1 MNTNTLK
8 SFAAE
13 ARIKL
18 IDQIARKL
26 DFVLTHDTAELR
38 GKQTEI
44 AQLNDKIKQIGREQ
58 VIETVAYTWFNRL
71 MALRFMDANGYT
83 LPKVVT
89 PLPGM
94 TNPEILQNA
103 LAGHIEADFRLDRN
117 RLNDLL
123 DGRTASTDA
132 HTEAYKMLIVAA
144 CNHWYTAMPFMFER
158 ISDYTELLLPDDL
171 LSDYSIVADIRNG
184 MTDEDCQQEEI
195 LGWLYQ
201 FYISAENAR
210 LIKSKKAYAKH
221 ELAPA
226 SQLFTPKWIVKYMV
240 DNTLGQLWSEMNPS
254 TSILKQLEFYIT
266 PAYKNQLTP
275 RTKKRLEEIRF
286 FDPCVGSGHI
296 LVYAFD
302 VFYLMYEEQGYN
314 VSEIPELIIKHNL
327 FGTDIDERA
336 AQIAAFVLTMKG
348 RRKNSRFLRKGITPN
363 VTFYQDFE
371 EDTKFSNAK
380 AIGSLINVEPEEM
393 NAFKVETGTIYAEQ
407 QQKLKQLY
415 TFLGQRYDCVV
426 TNPPYISSSRMEG
439 SLKQYVEA
447 KYQDTKSDLFATFVI
462 RCIELC
468 NADGLTGY
476 MTPFVWMFISSYQKL
491 RETIIDNHFIN
502 NLIQLEYS
510 GFDGAT
516 VPICTFTLRNNQI
529 DNAKGSYIRLSDFK
543 GSENQAPRT
552 LEAIQNPDCGWFY
565 IKNQCEYDNAPESII
580 CYWLSYQAISYFKI
594 NPSLSSKYAT
604 RVGLSTSDSPRFL
617 RLWQELSFDKVGLNF
632 KTTLEAKQS
641 MKKWFPLNKGGG
653 FRKWFGNNE
662 YAINYLNDGEE
673 LKHWLVNNP
682 NDPTTTSFSRY
693 IRSPRY
699 YFKPSLNWTKISSGS
714 FSIRFS
720 EDGFIFSDASNGI
733 FPDSIDEIYYL
744 IGLLNSKVAKEY
756 LSALSPTLNFKS
768 GDIGKIPVL
777 QNSNSETISIVKQCL
792 SFGKSDWNSH
802 ETSWDFQQNELIR
815 CKSNCGQNCAD
826 LDMLDEE
833 YRVEILGMSNIPTDS
848 NLLKDCF
855 NAYKNEWSKKFY
867 ELHRNEEELNR
878 QFIEIYGLQDEL
890 TPDVPLEEITI
901 LQEEGKIIDS
911 QLEIQTAPV
920 MLQLISYAVGCMF
933 GRYSLDKPG
942 LILANQGDTID
953 DYNRIVGNFKSPLG
967 DLGVLTPPLGVRGS
981 FTPDSDNIIP
991 VLDGE
996 WFSDDIVGRF
1006 REFIKVAFSAEQL
1019 NENIGFIEDNIPA
1032 KDIRKYFVKDFY
1044 NDHIKRYKKRPI
1056 YWMFSSPKGH
1066 FKALIYMHRYQPDTC
1081 SVLLND
1087 YLQPFISKLE
1097 SARQTQT
1104 MLSLREDLSP
1114 RDKVAASK
1122 EIDNFQKMIDDCK
1135 TYERTLFTLATK
1147 KISMDLDDGV
1157 KVNYQKFKEVLVPIK
1172 GLEKEEE

>member
-1 MNTNTLK
+1 MNTNKLET
-8 SFAAE
+8 FAQA

-18 IDQIARKL
+18 INLVGRKL
-26 DFVLTHDTAELR
+26 EYVLSNESQSFVDTNIQQLTSLR
-38 GKQTEI
+38 S
-44 AQLNDKIKQIGREQ
+44 KIKEIGNEQ
-58 VIETVAYTWFNRL
+58 LIEMVAYTWFNRF

-83 LPKVVT
+83 LPKVIT

-94 TNPEILQNA
+94 SNPEILQNA
-103 LAGHIEADFRLDRN
+103 LAGHIETDMHLDRQ

-123 DGRTASTDA
+123 DGRTASADA
-132 HTEAYKMLIVAA
+132 HTEAYKMLIVAV
-144 CNHWYTAMPFMFER
+144 CNYWYTSMPFMFER

-210 LIKSKKAYAKH
+210 LIKSKKTYAKH

-254 TSILKQLEFYIT
+254 TSILRQLEFYIT

-275 RTKKRLEEIRF
+275 RTIKRLEEIKF

-314 VSEIPELIIKHNL
+314 TSEIPELIIKHNL

-348 RRKNSRFLRKGITPN
+348 RRKNSRFLKKNITPN

-371 EDTKFSNAK
+371 DDTKFSNAK
-380 AIGSLINVEPEEM
+380 AIGSLINVSPEEM
-393 NAFKVETGTIYAEQ
+393 NAFKVETGSIYAEQ

-426 TNPPYISSSRMEG
+426 TNPPYISSSRMEAT
-439 SLKQYVEA
+439 LKQYVEA
-447 KYQDTKSDLFATFVI
+447 NYQDTKSDLFATFII
-462 RCIELC
+462 RCMELC
-468 NADGLTGY
+468 NVDGLTGY

-491 RETIIDNHFIN
+491 RENIIDQHFIN

-529 DNAKGSYIRLSDFK
+529 NNAKGSYIRLSDFK

-552 LEAIQNPDCGWFY
+552 LEAIQNPECGWFY
-565 IKNQCEYDNAPESII
+565 TKNQSEFENSPESII
-580 CYWLSYQAISYFKI
+580 CYWLSYQAITYFNL

-617 RLWQELSFDKVGLNF
+617 RLWQELSFDKVGLNY
-632 KTTLEAKQS
+632 KTTIEAKQS

-653 FRKWFGNNE
+653 FRKWYGNNE
-662 YAINYLNDGEE
+662 YAINYFNDGEE

-682 NDPTTTSFSRY
+682 NDRTTTSFSRY
-693 IRSPRY
+693 IRSPKF

-720 EDGFIFSDASNGI
+720 ENGFIFSDASNGI
-733 FPDSIDEIYYL
+733 FPDTIEEILNL

-768 GDIGKIPVL
+768 GDIGKIPIL
-777 QNSNSETISIVKQCL
+777 TNSNSETITIVKQCL
-792 SFGKSDWNSH
+792 TFAKSDWNSH
-802 ETSWDFQQNELIR
+802 ETSWDFQQNELI
-815 CKSNCGQNCAD
+815 KQQTESIKVAFEN
-826 LDMLDEE
+826 
-833 YRVEILGMSNIPTDS
+833 
-848 NLLKDCF
+848 
-855 NAYKNEWSKKFY
+855 YKKEWSDKFY
-867 ELHRNEEELNR
+867 ELYRNEEELNR

-890 TPDVPLEEITI
+890 TTDVPLEEITI
-901 LQEEGKIIDS
+901 LQEEGKIIDG

-920 MLQLISYAVGCMF
+920 ILQLISYAVGCMF

-942 LILANQGDTID
+942 LILANQGDTIE
-953 DYNRIVGNFKSPLG
+953 DYNRIEYGSHSTPLSSGREVGG
-967 DLGVLTPPLGVRGS
+967 EV

-996 WFSDDIVGRF
+996 WFTDDIVGRF
-1006 REFIKVAFSAEQL
+1006 REFLKVAFSPEQL

-1032 KDIRKYFVKDFY
+1032 KDIRRYFVKDFY

-1087 YLQPFISKLE
+1087 YLQPFIAKLE
-1097 SARQTQT
+1097 SAKQTQT

-1122 EIDNFQKMIDDCK
+1122 EIDTLQKMIDDCK
-1135 TYERTLFTLATK
+1135 TYERTLFTLATQ
-1147 KISMDLDDGV
+1147 KISIDLDDGV
-1157 KVNYQKFKEVLVPIK
+1157 KVNYQKFKDVLVPIK
-1172 GLEKEEE
+1172 GLEKDED

>member
-13 ARIKL
+13 ARIRL
-18 IDQIARKL
+18 IDQVSRKL
-26 DFVLTHDTAELR
+26 EYVLTQDTAELR

-44 AQLNDKIKQIGREQ
+44 AQLNDKIKQTSREQ

-83 LPKVVT
+83 LPKVIT

-94 TNPEILQNA
+94 SNPEILQNA
-103 LAGHIEADFRLDRN
+103 LAGHIEADLHLDRQ

-123 DGRTASTDA
+123 DGRTASADA

-144 CNHWYTAMPFMFER
+144 CNQWYTAMPFMFER

-266 PAYKNQLTP
+266 PAYKDQLAP
-275 RTKKRLEEIRF
+275 RPKKRLEEIKF

-302 VFYLMYEEQGYN
+302 LFYLMYEEQGYN
-314 VSEIPELIIKHNL
+314 SSEIPELIIKHNL

-348 RRKNSRFLRKGITPN
+348 RRKNSRFLKKNITPN

-371 EDTKFSNAK
+371 EDAKFSNAK
-380 AIGSLINVEPEEM
+380 AIGSLINVSSEEM
-393 NAFKVETGTIYAEQ
+393 NAFKVETSSIYAEQ

-462 RCIELC
+462 RCMELC
-468 NADGLTGY
+468 NANGLTGY
-476 MTPFVWMFISSYQKL
+476 MTPFVWMFISSYEKL
-491 RETIIDNHFIN
+491 RLAIIDNHFIN
-502 NLIQLEYS
+502 NLVQLEYS

-516 VPICTFTLRNNQI
+516 VPICTFTVRNNRI

-552 LEAIQNPDCGWFY
+552 LEAIQTPDCGWLYTADQNDFEKIPGSPIAY
-565 IKNQCEYDNAPESII
+565 WASLKFLNSFINSKNLGYYGKA
-580 CYWLSYQAISYFKI
+580 L
-594 NPSLSSKYAT
+594 T
-604 RVGLSTSDSPRFL
+604 GLQTGNTERFL
-617 RLWQELSFDKVGLNF
+617 RLWYEVNIKDIGTEVGSREKAMISK
-632 KTTLEAKQS
+632 KT
-641 MKKWFPLNKGGG
+641 WFQCSKGGD
-653 FRKWFGNNE
+653 FRKWYGNKDYIVNWQ
-662 YAINYLNDGEE
+662 NDGVIIKEWKKAQ
-673 LKHWLVNNP
+673 LAAGKITANNSKCW
-682 NDPTTTSFSRY
+682 NQD
-693 IRSPRY
+693 Y
-699 YFKPSLNWTKISSGS
+699 YFKKGISWNLITSASSSFRFYDDGVIFDISSPTLFVYDDKYLNYLIAFLNTKIS
-714 FSIRFS
+714 IYIAK
-720 EDGFIFSDASNGI
+720 IFSPTIN
-733 FPDSIDEIYYL
+733 FTP
-744 IGLLNSKVAKEY
+744 GLLSNFPIKFVENINILKYQHSCFEISKQEWT
-756 LSALSPTLNFKS
+756 STESSWNFS
-768 GDIGKIPVL
+768 
-777 QNSNSETISIVKQCL
+777 
-792 SFGKSDWNSH
+792 
-802 ETSWDFQQNELIR
+802 QNELIKQQTKYI
-815 CKSNCGQNCAD
+815 KSAF
-826 LDMLDEE
+826 E
-833 YRVEILGMSNIPTDS
+833 S
-848 NLLKDCF
+848 
-855 NAYKNEWSKKFY
+855 YKKEWSDKFY

-901 LQEEGKIIDS
+901 LQEEGKIIDG
-911 QLEIQTAPV
+911 QLEIQPAPV

-942 LILANQGDTID
+942 LILANQGDTLQ
-953 DYNRIVGNFKSPLG
+953 DYNRIIGEG
-967 DLGVLTPPLGVRGS
+967 ALTPPSGGWGI
-981 FTPDSDNIIP
+981 DEDNIIP
-991 VLDGE
+991 VLEGE
-996 WFSDDIVGRF
+996 WFPDDIVGRF
-1006 REFIKVAFSAEQL
+1006 KEFAKVAFSAEQL

-1087 YLQPFISKLE
+1087 YLQPFIAKLE
-1097 SARQTQT
+1097 SAKQTQT

-1122 EIDNFQKMIDDCK
+1122 EIDTLRKMIEDCQI
-1135 TYERTLFTLATK
+1135 YERTLFTLATQ

-1157 KVNYQKFKEVLVPIK
+1157 KVNYQKFKDVLVPIK

>member
-1 MNTNTLK
+1 M
-8 SFAAE
+8 
-13 ARIKL
+13 
-18 IDQIARKL
+18 
-26 DFVLTHDTAELR
+26 
-38 GKQTEI
+38 
-44 AQLNDKIKQIGREQ
+44 
-58 VIETVAYTWFNRL
+58 AYTWFNRL

-123 DGRTASTDA
+123 DGRTASADA

-254 TSILKQLEFYIT
+254 TSILRQLEFYIT
-266 PAYKNQLTP
+266 PAYKDQLTP
-275 RTKKRLEEIRF
+275 RTKKRLEEIKF

-336 AQIAAFVLTMKG
+336 AQIASFVLTMKG

-371 EDTKFSNAK
+371 DDTKFSNAK

-393 NAFKVETGTIYAEQ
+393 NAFKVETGSIYAEQ

-426 TNPPYISSSRMEG
+426 TNPPYIPSSRFEND
-439 SLKQYVEA
+439 LKTYINQ
-447 KYQDTKSDLFATFVI
+447 KYPDFKSDLFACFMQRVTELT
-462 RCIELC
+462 IE
-468 NADGLTGY
+468 DGLIGY
-476 MTPFVWMFISSYQKL
+476 ICPYVWMFISSYEKL
-491 RETIIDNHFIN
+491 RTFLIDNTTIN
-502 NLIQLEYS
+502 SLIQLEYNA
-510 GFDGAT
+510 FEPAC
-516 VPICTFTLRNNQI
+516 VPIATFTLQNKKH
-529 DNAKGSYIRLSDFK
+529 DNYKGSYVRLVDFK
-543 GSENQAPRT
+543 GHENQAPRT
-552 LEAIQNPDCGWFY
+552 LEAIQNPHCGWFY
-565 IKNQCEYDNAPESII
+565 TANQNDFNKIPSKNIGYWVSQSVLRMFDNPILNTKLEIKQGLATGNNEY
-580 CYWLSYQAISYFKI
+580 
-594 NPSLSSKYAT
+594 
-604 RVGLSTSDSPRFL
+604 FL
-617 RLWQELSFDKVGLNF
+617 RSWHEVAFNNSNF
-632 KTTLEAKQS
+632 YSENSVQAFSSL
-641 MKKWFPLNKGGG
+641 KKWFPYNKGGG
-653 FRKWFGNNE
+653 FRKWYGNQNSLISYNKVSYE
-662 YAINYLNDGEE
+662 KLLTVGNHLPSRNFYFKEGITWGLISSS
-673 LKHWLVNNP
+673 
-682 NDPTTTSFSRY
+682 SFA
-693 IRSPRY
+693 PRY
-699 YFKPSLNWTKISSGS
+699 TPIGFLFDVGGSSG
-714 FSIRFS
+714 
-720 EDGFIFSDASNGI
+720 FSDKLLFYKLALLASKI
-733 FPDSIDEIYYL
+733 TVTSLHI
-744 IGLLNSKVAKEY
+744 
-756 LSALSPTLNFKS
+756 LSPTLNFQV
-768 GDIGKIPVL
+768 GDIKQIPLIENKTAIIEGLAKICVSTSK
-777 QNSNSETISIVKQCL
+777 N
-792 SFGKSDWNSH
+792 DWDSR
-802 ETSWDFQQNELIR
+802 ESSWDFQQNELI
-815 CKSNCGQNCAD
+815 KQQFSSIKAAF
-826 LDMLDEE
+826 E
-833 YRVEILGMSNIPTDS
+833 S
-848 NLLKDCF
+848 
-855 NAYKNEWSKKFY
+855 YKKEWSDKFY

-901 LQEEGKIIDS
+901 LQEEGKISDG

-920 MLQLISYAVGCMF
+920 MLQLISYAAGCMF
-933 GRYSLDKPG
+933 GRYSLTKPG
-942 LILANQGDTID
+942 LILANQGDTIE
-953 DYNRIVGNFKSPLG
+953 DYNRIIGE
-967 DLGVLTPPLGVRGS
+967 DALTPLSSRRGVGGEVVVGAA
-981 FTPDSDNIIP
+981 FEPDSDNIIP

-996 WFSDDIVGRF
+996 WFTDDIVGRF
-1006 REFIKVAFSAEQL
+1006 REFIKVAFSADQL

-1032 KDIRKYFVKDFY
+1032 KDIRRYFVKDFY

-1087 YLQPFISKLE
+1087 YLQPFIAKLE
-1097 SARQTQT
+1097 SAKQTQT

-1122 EIDNFQKMIDDCK
+1122 EIDTLQKMIDDCR
-1135 TYERTLFTLATK
+1135 TYERTLFTLATQ

>member
-1 MNTNTLK
+1 MNTNKLET
-8 SFAAE
+8 FAQA

-18 IDQIARKL
+18 IDLISRKL
-26 DFVLTHDTAELR
+26 DFVLSNTSQSFIDTYSSQLSS
-38 GKQTEI
+38 
-44 AQLNDKIKQIGREQ
+44 LNDKIKQTSREQ

-71 MALRFMDANGYT
+71 MALRFMDSNGYT
-83 LPKVVT
+83 LPKVIT

-103 LAGHIEADFRLDRN
+103 LAGHIEPDLHLDRQ
-117 RLNDLL
+117 RINDLL
-123 DGRTASTDA
+123 DGRTASADA
-132 HTEAYKMLIVAA
+132 HTEAYKMLIVAS
-144 CNHWYTAMPFMFER
+144 CNQWYTAMPFMFER

-254 TSILKQLEFYIT
+254 TSILRQLEFYIT
-266 PAYKNQLTP
+266 PAYKDQLTS
-275 RTKKRLEEIRF
+275 RTKKRLEEIKF

-314 VSEIPELIIKHNL
+314 SSEIPELIIKHNL

-371 EDTKFSNAK
+371 DDTKFSNAK
-380 AIGSLINVEPEEM
+380 AIGSLINVEPDEM
-393 NAFKVETGTIYAEQ
+393 NAFKVETGSIYAEQ

-426 TNPPYISSSRMEG
+426 TNPPYIASSRMEG
-439 SLKQYVEA
+439 TLKQYVEA
-447 KYQDTKSDLFATFVI
+447 NYQDTKSDLFATFII
-462 RCIELC
+462 RCMELC

-491 RETIIDNHFIN
+491 RETIIDQHFIN

-543 GSENQAPRT
+543 GSENQAPKT
-552 LEAIQNPDCGWFY
+552 LEAIRNPHCGWFY
-565 IKNQCEYDNAPESII
+565 TANQNDFEKIPGGPIGYWVSLKIIDIFNKNKKLNDY
-580 CYWLSYQAISYFKI
+580 YFSDGPCKSG
-594 NPSLSSKYAT
+594 NDAKY
-604 RVGLSTSDSPRFL
+604 LRFL
-617 RLWQELSFDKVGLNF
+617 WEISCNSIGHNSNWRVCS
-632 KTTLEAKQS
+632 
-641 MKKWFPLNKGGG
+641 KGGSG
-653 FRKWFGNNE
+653 RKYFGNIE
-662 YAINYLNDGEE
+662 YCLKWDLKSQKHYKDDKIARITPEESRDKEKITWSLITSGFQSFRFLEKDYLFNSVSPSIFKNSECNIDINTL
-673 LKHWLVNNP
+673 LL
-682 NDPTTTSFSRY
+682 F
-693 IRSPRY
+693 
-699 YFKPSLNWTKISSGS
+699 
-714 FSIRFS
+714 
-720 EDGFIFSDASNGI
+720 
-733 FPDSIDEIYYL
+733 
-744 IGLLNSKVAKEY
+744 LNSKISKVV
-756 LSALSPTLNFKS
+756 LNILNPTLALNVKDVLNIPIS
-768 GDIGKIPVL
+768 VNINDIHFDINLINIL
-777 QNSNSETISIVKQCL
+777 QIE
-792 SFGKSDWNSH
+792 WNTH
-802 ETSWDFQQNELIR
+802 ETALDFQQNELI
-815 CKSNCGQNCAD
+815 KQQTNSIKVAF
-826 LDMLDEE
+826 E
-833 YRVEILGMSNIPTDS
+833 S
-848 NLLKDCF
+848 
-855 NAYKNEWSKKFY
+855 YKKEWSDKFY

-901 LQEEGKIIDS
+901 LQEEGKIIDG

-942 LILANQGDTID
+942 LILANQGDTAD
-953 DYNRIVGNFKSPLG
+953 DYNRIVYGS
-967 DLGVLTPPLGVRGS
+967 DLPPSGEMKGVALTPPSGGWGAAFL
-981 FTPDSDNIIP
+981 PDPDNIIP

-996 WFSDDIVGRF
+996 WFTDDIVGRF
-1006 REFIKVAFSAEQL
+1006 REFLKVAFSADQL

-1032 KDIRKYFVKDFY
+1032 KDIRRYFVKDFY

-1081 SVLLND
+1081 SKLLND
-1087 YLQPFISKLE
+1087 YLQPFIAKLE
-1097 SARQTQT
+1097 SARQTQI

-1122 EIDNFQKMIDDCK
+1122 EIDTLQKMIDDCR
-1135 TYERTLFTLATK
+1135 TYERTLFTLATQ
-1147 KISMDLDDGV
+1147 KISIDLDDGV
-1157 KVNYQKFKEVLVPIK
+1157 KVNYQKFKEVLVKIP

>member
-1 MNTNTLK
+1 MNTNKLE
-8 SFAAE
+8 SFAQA

-18 IDQIARKL
+18 IDLVSRKL
-26 DFVLTHDTAELR
+26 DFVLNNTSQSFIDTYASQLSS
-38 GKQTEI
+38 
-44 AQLNDKIKQIGREQ
+44 LNDKIKQTSREQ
-58 VIETVAYTWFNRL
+58 VIETVAYTWFNRF

-83 LPKVVT
+83 LPKVIT
-89 PLPGM
+89 PLPEM
-94 TNPEILQNA
+94 SNPEILQNV
-103 LAGHIEADFRLDRN
+103 LAGHIETDMHLDRQ

-123 DGRTASTDA
+123 DGRTASADA

-144 CNHWYTAMPFMFER
+144 CNQWYTAMPFMFEH

-210 LIKSKKAYAKH
+210 LIKSKKVYAKH

-226 SQLFTPKWIVKYMV
+226 SQLFTPKWIVKYLV

-266 PAYKNQLTP
+266 PAYKNKLSP
-275 RTKKRLEEIRF
+275 RIKKRLEEIRF

-314 VSEIPELIIKHNL
+314 SSEIPELIIKHNL

-336 AQIAAFVLTMKG
+336 AQIAAFVLIMKG
-348 RRKNSRFLRKGITPN
+348 RRKNSRFLKKNITPN

-380 AIGSLINVEPEEM
+380 AIGSLINVSPEEM
-393 NAFKVETGTIYAEQ
+393 NAFKVETGSIYAWQ

-426 TNPPYISSSRMEG
+426 TNPPYISSSRMES

-462 RCIELC
+462 RCMELC
-468 NADGLTGY
+468 NANGLTGY

-491 RETIIDNHFIN
+491 RENIIDQHFIN

-516 VPICTFTLRNNQI
+516 VPICTFTLRNQSI

-552 LEAIQNPDCGWFY
+552 LEAIKNPDCGWFY
-565 IKNQCEYDNAPESII
+565 TANQNYFEKIPGSPLG
-580 CYWLSYQAISYFKI
+580 YWVSERFTDVFKMK
-594 NPSLSSKYAT
+594 L
-604 RVGLSTSDSPRFL
+604 VSDFLKSDGQILTGNNEKFIRFFWEVNSNDL
-617 RLWQELSFDKVGLNF
+617 IGDVSWKLHH
-632 KTTLEAKQS
+632 
-641 MKKWFPLNKGGG
+641 KGGD
-653 FRKWFGNNE
+653 FRKWYGNVSWVVKWDKKTRE
-662 YAINYLNDGEE
+662 FYRKDKTARIPKEE
-673 LKHWLVNNP
+673 IWDMEGITWSTISSSKVSFRKVLKHESFNKAAPTLV
-682 NDPTTTSFSRY
+682 
-693 IRSPRY
+693 
-699 YFKPSLNWTKISSGS
+699 SL
-714 FSIRFS
+714 
-720 EDGFIFSDASNGI
+720 
-733 FPDSIDEIYYL
+733 DSKLIDSVIP
-744 IGLLNSKVAKEY
+744 LLNSKIIQYVLNIY
-756 LSALSPTLNFKS
+756 NPTLNYLVQ
-768 GDIGKIPVL
+768 DIENTPIHNRVFNNPNIIELYQG
-777 QNSNSETISIVKQCL
+777 CF
-792 SFGKSDWNSH
+792 SFAKNDWNSH
-802 ETSWDFQQNELIR
+802 ETSFDFQQNELIKQQINSI
-815 CKSNCGQNCAD
+815 KSAF
-826 LDMLDEE
+826 E
-833 YRVEILGMSNIPTDS
+833 S
-848 NLLKDCF
+848 
-855 NAYKNEWSKKFY
+855 YKKEWSDKFY

-901 LQEEGKIIDS
+901 LQEEGKIIDG
-911 QLEIQTAPV
+911 QLEIQSAPV

-933 GRYSLDKPG
+933 GRYSLNKPG
-942 LILANQGDTID
+942 LILANQGETVE
-953 DYNRIVGNFKSPLG
+953 DYTENVQAP
-967 DLGVLTPPLGVRGS
+967 T
-981 FTPDSDNIIP
+981 FTPDEDNIIP
-991 VLDGE
+991 VLEGE
-996 WFSDDIVGRF
+996 WFTDDIVGRF
-1006 REFIKVAFSAEQL
+1006 REFLKVAFSAEQL
-1019 NENIGFIEDNIPA
+1019 NENTGFIEDNIPA
-1032 KDIRKYFVKDFY
+1032 KDIRRYFVKDFY

-1097 SARQTQT
+1097 AAKNTQT
-1104 MLSLREDLSP
+1104 MFSLREDITGREKTL
-1114 RDKVAASK
+1114 ASK
-1122 EIDNFQKMIDDCK
+1122 EILRLEDMLKDCRK
-1135 TYERTLFTLATK
+1135 YETTLFAIATQ
-1147 KISMDLDDGV
+1147 KISIDLDDGV
-1157 KVNYQKFKEVLVPIK
+1157 KVNYLKFKEVLVSIK

>member
-1 MNTNTLK
+1 MNTNSLK

-44 AQLNDKIKQIGREQ
+44 AQLKDKIKQTSREQ
-58 VIETVAYTWFNRL
+58 VIETVAYTWFNRF

-83 LPKVVT
+83 LPKVIT

-94 TNPEILQNA
+94 SNPEILQNA
-103 LAGHIEADFRLDRN
+103 LAGHIEADMHLDRQ
-117 RLNDLL
+117 RINDLL
-123 DGRTASTDA
+123 DGRTASADA

-144 CNHWYTAMPFMFER
+144 CNQWYTAMPFMFER

-171 LSDYSIVADIRNG
+171 LSDYSIVADIRDG

-254 TSILKQLEFYIT
+254 TSILRQLEFYIT

-275 RTKKRLEEIRF
+275 RTKKRLEEIKF

-314 VSEIPELIIKHNL
+314 SSEIPELIIKHNL

-371 EDTKFSNAK
+371 DDTKFSNAK

-393 NAFKVETGTIYAEQ
+393 NAFKVETGSIYAEQ
-407 QQKLKQLY
+407 QLKLKQLY

-462 RCIELC
+462 RCMELC

-491 RETIIDNHFIN
+491 RENIIDQHFIN

-529 DNAKGSYIRLSDFK
+529 ENAKGSYIRLSDFK

-565 IKNQCEYDNAPESII
+565 NANQNDFEKIPGSPIGYWASNQIIKCFEVGESIEDI
-580 CYWLSYQAISYFKI
+580 TVSR
-594 NPSLSSKYAT
+594 NGMT
-604 RVGLSTSDSPRFL
+604 TGNNDRFL
-617 RLWQELSFDKVGLNF
+617 R
-632 KTTLEAKQS
+632 
-641 MKKWFPLNKGGG
+641 KWFEINNINFNVNITDVSQKVDNNTKWVPYNKGGEY
-653 FRKWFGNNE
+653 RKWYGNIVDVLFWFDHEKILFKNKNT
-662 YAINYLNDGEE
+662 IVRNRN
-673 LKHWLVNNP
+673 
-682 NDPTTTSFSRY
+682 
-693 IRSPRY
+693 Y
-699 YFKPSLNWTKISSGS
+699 YFK
-714 FSIRFS
+714 
-720 EDGFIFSDASNGI
+720 NGI
-733 FPDSIDEIYYL
+733 TWTLLSSSYFGVRTLENGSVFDVNGMSMFTTNADVDKYFLLGLMSSKLSKRFLEI
-744 IGLLNSKVAKEY
+744 IN
-756 LSALSPTLNFKS
+756 PTLAFQV
-768 GDIGKIPVL
+768 GDINKIPIITS
-777 QNSNSETISIVKQCL
+777 SNSIIISNIVLNNIEISKQ
-792 SFGKSDWNSH
+792 DWNLK
-802 ETSWDFQQNELIR
+802 EALSWDFQQNELI
-815 CKSNCGQNCAD
+815 KQQSESIKTAF
-826 LDMLDEE
+826 E
-833 YRVEILGMSNIPTDS
+833 S
-848 NLLKDCF
+848 
-855 NAYKNEWSKKFY
+855 YKKEWSDKFY

-901 LQEEGKIIDS
+901 LQEEGKIIDG

-933 GRYSLDKPG
+933 GRYSLTKPG
-942 LILANQGDTID
+942 LILANQGDTIEN
-953 DYNRIVGNFKSPLG
+953 YNRIVGEGALQSPPSG
-967 DLGVLTPPLGVRGS
+967 DLGG
-981 FTPDSDNIIP
+981 FMPDSDNIIP

-996 WFSDDIVGRF
+996 WFTDDIVGRF

-1097 SARQTQT
+1097 SAKQTQT

-1114 RDKVAASK
+1114 REKVAASK
-1122 EIDNFQKMIDDCK
+1122 EIDTLRKMIEDCQI
-1135 TYERTLFTLATK
+1135 YERTLFTLATQ
-1147 KISMDLDDGV
+1147 KISTDLDDGV
-1157 KVNYQKFKEVLVPIK
+1157 KVNYQKFKKVLVPIK

>member
-1 MNTNTLK
+1 MNTNSLK

-18 IDQIARKL
+18 IDQITRKL

-44 AQLNDKIKQIGREQ
+44 AQLNHKIKQIGREQ

-103 LAGHIEADFRLDRN
+103 LAGHIEADFHLDRN

-254 TSILKQLEFYIT
+254 TSILRQLEFYIT
-266 PAYKNQLTP
+266 PAYKDQLTP
-275 RTKKRLEEIRF
+275 RTKKRLEEIKF

-314 VSEIPELIIKHNL
+314 MSEIPELIIKHNL

-371 EDTKFSNAK
+371 DDSKFSNAK

-426 TNPPYISSSRMEG
+426 TNPPYIASSRMEG
-439 SLKQYVEA
+439 TLKQYVEA
-447 KYQDTKSDLFATFVI
+447 NYQDTKSDLFATFVI
-462 RCIELC
+462 RCMELC

-491 RETIIDNHFIN
+491 RENIIDQHFIN

-516 VPICTFTLRNNQI
+516 VPICTFTLRNQSIENT
-529 DNAKGSYIRLSDFK
+529 KGSYVRLSDFK

-552 LEAIQNPDCGWFY
+552 LEAIQNPNCGWFY
-565 IKNQCEYDNAPESII
+565 TANQNDFEKIPGSPIG
-580 CYWLSYQAISYFKI
+580 YWLSKKVI
-594 NPSLSSKYAT
+594 NIFSDNPKLSTLASPRK
-604 RVGLSTSDSPRFL
+604 GNSTSDNNKFL
-617 RLWQELSFDKVGLNF
+617 RFWVEVDFSKVGLNYPTVSNF
-632 KTTLEAKQS
+632 LEDNR
-641 MKKWFPLNKGGG
+641 KWLPYNKGGG
-653 FRKWFGNNE
+653 LRKWYGYNE
-662 YAINYLNDGEE
+662 F
-673 LKHWLVNNP
+673 LVNWEN
-682 NDPTTTSFSRY
+682 NGKLLREIPTAVVTNEKFY
-693 IRSPRY
+693 M
-699 YFKPSLNWTKISSGS
+699 KPGLTWSTISSKAFGVRY
-714 FSIRFS
+714 FN
-720 EDGFIFSDASNGI
+720 EGFIFDNGGCCLFDIESNR
-733 FPDSIDEIYYL
+733 DYL
-744 IGLLNSKVAKEY
+744 AGLMNSKVFS
-756 LSALSPTLNFKS
+756 LLLGQINPTLNFQSGEISKFPVIEKS
-768 GDIGKIPVL
+768 IDLEYPK
-777 QNSNSETISIVKQCL
+777 SNFRIS
-792 SFGKSDWNSH
+792 KSDWDSH
-802 ETSWDFQQNELIR
+802 ETSWDFQQNELI
-815 CKSNCGQNCAD
+815 KQQTESIKVAF
-826 LDMLDEE
+826 ESYE
-833 YRVEILGMSNIPTDS
+833 
-848 NLLKDCF
+848 K
-855 NAYKNEWSKKFY
+855 EWSDKFY

-901 LQEEGKIIDS
+901 LQEEGKIIDG
-911 QLEIQTAPV
+911 QLEIQTAPI

-942 LILANQGDTID
+942 LILANQGDTLQV
-953 DYNRIVGNFKSPLG
+953 YSEKVQAP
-967 DLGVLTPPLGVRGS
+967 T
-981 FTPDSDNIIP
+981 FTPDEDNIIP
-991 VLDGE
+991 VLEGE
-996 WFSDDIVGRF
+996 WFPDDIVGRF
-1006 REFIKVAFSAEQL
+1006 REFLKVSFSADQL
-1019 NENIGFIEDNIPA
+1019 NENIGFIEDAIG

-1087 YLQPFISKLE
+1087 YLQPFIAKLE
-1097 SARQTQT
+1097 SAKQTQT
-1104 MLSLREDLSP
+1104 MLSLREDLSS

-1122 EIDNFQKMIDDCK
+1122 EIDNLQKMIDDCRN
-1135 TYERTLFTLATK
+1135 YEHTLFTLATQ

-1157 KVNYQKFKEVLVPIK
+1157 KVNYQKFKDVLVPIK

>member
-1 MNTNTLK
+1 MNTNALK

-18 IDQIARKL
+18 IDQVSRKL
-26 DFVLTHDTAELR
+26 DFVLSHDTAELR

-44 AQLNDKIKQIGREQ
+44 AQLNDKIKQTSREQ
-58 VIETVAYTWFNRL
+58 VIETVAYTWFNRF

-83 LPKVVT
+83 LPKVIT

-94 TNPEILQNA
+94 SNPEILQNA
-103 LAGHIEADFRLDRN
+103 LAGHVEADLHLDRQ

-123 DGRTASTDA
+123 DGRTASADA

-144 CNHWYTAMPFMFER
+144 CNQWYTAMPFMFER

-266 PAYKNQLTP
+266 PAYKDQLTP
-275 RTKKRLEEIRF
+275 RTKKRLEEIKF

-314 VSEIPELIIKHNL
+314 TSEIPELIIKHNL

-371 EDTKFSNAK
+371 EDAKFSNAK
-380 AIGSLINVEPEEM
+380 AIGSLINVEPDEM
-393 NAFKVETGTIYAEQ
+393 NAFKVETGSIYAEQ

-439 SLKQYVEA
+439 TLKHYVEA
-447 KYQDTKSDLFATFVI
+447 NYQDTKSDLFATFII
-462 RCIELC
+462 RCMELC

-491 RETIIDNHFIN
+491 RENIIDQHFIN

-516 VPICTFTLRNNQI
+516 VPICTFTLRNQYI
-529 DNAKGSYIRLSDFK
+529 ENAKGSYIRLSDFK
-543 GSENQAPRT
+543 GSENQAPKT
-552 LEAIQNPDCGWFY
+552 LEAIQNPHCGWFY
-565 IKNQCEYDNAPESII
+565 KANQNYFEKIPGSPIG
-580 CYWLSYQAISYFKI
+580 YWLSKNFIESFSNYTHLRKISKPFQGM
-594 NPSLSSKYAT
+594 SSSNN
-604 RVGLSTSDSPRFL
+604 VRFL
-617 RLWQELSFDKVGLNF
+617 RQWFEINQNNFQDDCLSDLHSIKS
-632 KTTLEAKQS
+632 K
-641 MKKWFPLNKGGG
+641 KKWFPYNKGGY
-653 FRKWFGNNE
+653 FRKWYGNYEFVVNWF
-662 YAINYLNDGEE
+662 NSGEE
-673 LKHWLVNNP
+673 VK
-682 NDPTTTSFSRY
+682 DFTSRLPQGTAVRIKSY
-693 IRSPRY
+693 EH
-699 YFKPSLNWTKISSGS
+699 YFKKSITWSALTAGTFGARYSDKGAIFDVSGS
-714 FSIRFS
+714 SV
-720 EDGFIFSDASNGI
+720 
-733 FPDSIDEIYYL
+733 FPDDDNNLAIL
-744 IGLLNSKVAKEY
+744 GLLNSIYGKKV
-756 LSALSPTLNFKS
+756 LNVLNPTLNYQVNDISRIPININIKHNTVFVNTVKS
-768 GDIGKIPVL
+768 LV
-777 QNSNSETISIVKQCL
+777 TISKNE
-792 SFGKSDWNSH
+792 WNTR
-802 ETSWDFQQNELIR
+802 EISWDFTQNPLIVKNR
-815 CKSNCGQNCAD
+815 VTIKEAFENFSYEWIERFY
-826 LDMLDEE
+826 DM
-833 YRVEILGMSNIPTDS
+833 YNYEIV
-848 NLLKDCF
+848 
-855 NAYKNEWSKKFY
+855 
-867 ELHRNEEELNR
+867 LNKHI
-878 QFIEIYGLQDEL
+878 IETYGLQDEL

-901 LQEEGKIIDS
+901 LQEEGKIVDG

-942 LILANQGDTID
+942 LILANQGDTVE
-953 DYNRIVGNFKSPLG
+953 DYARIVGEG
-967 DLGVLTPPLGVRGS
+967 ALTPPSGGWGAGQFV
-981 FTPDSDNIIP
+981 PDSDNIIP

-996 WFSDDIVGRF
+996 WFTDDIVGRF
-1006 REFIKVAFSAEQL
+1006 REFIKVAFSADQL

-1032 KDIRKYFVKDFY
+1032 KDIRRYFVKDFY

-1087 YLQPFISKLE
+1087 YLQPFIAKLE
-1097 SARQTQT
+1097 SAKQTQT

-1114 RDKVAASK
+1114 REKVAASK
-1122 EIDNFQKMIDDCK
+1122 EIDTLQKMIDDCK
-1135 TYERTLFTLATK
+1135 TYERTLFTLATQ

>member
-1 MNTNTLK
+1 MNTNSLK

-18 IDQIARKL
+18 IDQVSRKL
-26 DFVLTHDTAELR
+26 EFVLTQDTAELR

-44 AQLNDKIKQIGREQ
+44 AQLNEKIKQTSREQ
-58 VIETVAYTWFNRL
+58 VVETVAYTWFNRL

-83 LPKVVT
+83 LPKVIT

-94 TNPEILQNA
+94 SNPEILQNA
-103 LAGHIEADFRLDRN
+103 LAGHVEVDMNLDRQ

-123 DGRTASTDA
+123 DGRTASADA

-144 CNHWYTAMPFMFER
+144 CNQWYTAMPFMFER

-184 MTDEDCQQEEI
+184 MNDEDCQQEEI

-254 TSILKQLEFYIT
+254 TSILRQLEFYIT
-266 PAYKNQLTP
+266 PAYKDQLAP
-275 RTKKRLEEIRF
+275 RTKKKLEEIKF

-314 VSEIPELIIKHNL
+314 SSEIPELIIKHNL

-348 RRKNSRFLRKGITPN
+348 RRKNSRFLKKNITPN

-380 AIGSLINVEPEEM
+380 AIGSLINVTPEEM
-393 NAFKVETGTIYAEQ
+393 NAFKVETGSIYAEQ

-426 TNPPYISSSRMEG
+426 TNPPYIGSSRMEG

-462 RCIELC
+462 RCMELC

-491 RETIIDNHFIN
+491 RENIIDQHFIN

-516 VPICTFTLRNNQI
+516 VPICTFTLRNKSI

-543 GSENQAPRT
+543 GSENQSPRT
-552 LEAIQNPDCGWFY
+552 LEAIQNPNCGWFY
-565 IKNQCEYDNAPESII
+565 TANQNYFEKIPGSPIGYWASEKMISLFVNSESFGKVGDAKQGLATADN
-580 CYWLSYQAISYFKI
+580 
-594 NPSLSSKYAT
+594 
-604 RVGLSTSDSPRFL
+604 DRFL
-617 RLWQELSFDKVGLNF
+617 RLWQEVDHNNIGFGMAN
-632 KTTLEAKQS
+632 LEKALIS
-641 MKKWFPLNKGGG
+641 GKKWFPHNKGGAK
-653 FRKWFGNNE
+653 RKWYGNQDYIVNW
-662 YAINYLNDGEE
+662 YKDGYEIKNFKDNAGK
-673 LKHWLVNNP
+673 LKSRPQNL
-682 NDPTTTSFSRY
+682 DYSF
-693 IRSPRY
+693 RSC
-699 YFKPSLNWTKISSGS
+699 ISWSDVTSGS
-714 FSIRFS
+714 NSFRFYP
-720 EDGFIFSDASNGI
+720 EGFTFNVTGLC
-733 FPDSIDEIYYL
+733 FFVDEMEQV
-744 IGLLNSKVAKEY
+744 IGLLNNKFYDIFTKM
-756 LSALSPTLNFKS
+756 LNPTLHFTT
-768 GDIGKIPVL
+768 GDFCNLPFLNINDSVFT
-777 QNSNSETISIVKQCL
+777 ETTTQSIQL
-792 SFGKSDWNSH
+792 SKLDWNSR
-802 ETSWDFQQNELIR
+802 ETSWDFQQNKLI
-815 CKSNCGQNCAD
+815 KQKTESIKVAF
-826 LDMLDEE
+826 E
-833 YRVEILGMSNIPTDS
+833 S
-848 NLLKDCF
+848 
-855 NAYKNEWSKKFY
+855 YKKEWSAKFY

-901 LQEEGKIIDS
+901 LQEEGKIVDG
-911 QLEIQTAPV
+911 QLDIQTAPV

-942 LILANQGDTID
+942 LILANQGDTVEH
-953 DYNRIVGNFKSPLG
+953 YNEIIKEGT
-967 DLGVLTPPLGVRGS
+967 LTPPSGGWGAGQFV
-981 FTPDSDNIIP
+981 PDSDNIIP

-996 WFSDDIVGRF
+996 WFTDDIVGRF

-1032 KDIRKYFVKDFY
+1032 KDIRRYFVKDFY

-1097 SARQTQT
+1097 SAKQTQT

-1122 EIDNFQKMIDDCK
+1122 EIDTLQKMIEDCK
-1135 TYERTLFTLATK
+1135 TYERTLFTLATQ

>member
-1 MNTNTLK
+1 MNTNKLET
-8 SFAAE
+8 FAQA
-13 ARIKL
+13 ARINL
-18 IDQIARKL
+18 INQVGRKL
-26 DFVLTHDTAELR
+26 EYVLSNTSQSFIDTYASQLR
-38 GKQTEI
+38 S
-44 AQLNDKIKQIGREQ
+44 LNDKINQTSREQ
-58 VIETVAYTWFNRL
+58 VIETVAYTWFNRF

-83 LPKVVT
+83 LPKVIT

-94 TNPEILQNA
+94 SNPEILQNA

-117 RLNDLL
+117 RLNNLL

-144 CNHWYTAMPFMFER
+144 CNQWYKAMPFMFER

-254 TSILKQLEFYIT
+254 TSILRQLEFYIT
-266 PAYKNQLTP
+266 PAYKDQLTP
-275 RTKKRLEEIRF
+275 RTKKKLEEIKF

-314 VSEIPELIIKHNL
+314 SSEIPELIIKHNL

-348 RRKNSRFLRKGITPN
+348 RRKNSRFLKKNITPN

-380 AIGSLINVEPEEM
+380 AIGSLINVTPEEM
-393 NAFKVETGTIYAEQ
+393 NAFKVETGSIYAEQ
-407 QQKLKQLY
+407 QTKLKQLY

-462 RCIELC
+462 RCLELC

-476 MTPFVWMFISSYQKL
+476 MTPFVWMFITSYVKL
-491 RETIIDNHFIN
+491 RNEVIDKHFIN

-516 VPICTFTLRNNQI
+516 VPICTFTLRNQSI
-529 DNAKGSYIRLSDFK
+529 ENAKGSYIRLSNFK
-543 GSENQAPRT
+543 GSENQSPRT
-552 LEAIQNPDCGWFY
+552 LEAIKNPDCSWFY
-565 IKNQCEYDNAPESII
+565 TANQNDFEKIPGSPIG
-580 CYWLSYQAISYFKI
+580 YWLSDNLISIFTNTNVI
-594 NPSLSSKYAT
+594 NDSYEIGS
-604 RVGLSTSDSPRFL
+604 GLSTSDNVRFL
-617 RLWQELSFDKVGLNF
+617 RFHWEISKSSISKCSPIDK
-632 KTTLEAKQS
+632 S
-641 MKKWFPLNKGGG
+641 KKWFLFQKGGE
-653 FRKWFGNNE
+653 FKKWYGNLFYVVNWE
-662 YAINYLNDGEE
+662 NDGEE
-673 LKHWLVNNP
+673 IKYWVTHNPKDPNTTHW
-682 NDPTTTSFSRY
+682 SRR
-693 IRSPRY
+693 IFNTQL
-699 YFKPSLNWTKISSGS
+699 YFRDGITWSVISSGS
-714 FSIRFS
+714 ISFRYIQSMEMISNAAGGIF
-720 EDGFIFSDASNGI
+720 GFKNYEELNCLLCSLNTKVSRVIFS
-733 FPDSIDEIYYL
+733 
-744 IGLLNSKVAKEY
+744 LLN
-756 LSALSPTLNFKS
+756 PTLNYSAGIIQKAPLLLPLNF
-768 GDIGKIPVL
+768 
-777 QNSNSETISIVKQCL
+777 NFNYSNFIDL
-792 SFGKSDWNSH
+792 SKLDWDEH
-802 ETSWDFQQNELIR
+802 EYSLDFQQNSIIKQQTESI
-815 CKSNCGQNCAD
+815 KSAF
-826 LDMLDEE
+826 E
-833 YRVEILGMSNIPTDS
+833 S
-848 NLLKDCF
+848 
-855 NAYKNEWSKKFY
+855 YKKEWSDKFY

-901 LQEEGKIIDS
+901 LQEEGKIIDG

-942 LILANQGDTID
+942 LILANQGDTLQ
-953 DYNRIVGNFKSPLG
+953 DYQKEVQSPM
-967 DLGVLTPPLGVRGS
+967 
-981 FTPDSDNIIP
+981 FTPDEDNIIP
-991 VLDGE
+991 VLENE
-996 WFSDDIVGRF
+996 WFTDDIVGRF
-1006 REFIKVAFSAEQL
+1006 KEFIKIAFSADQL

-1066 FKALIYMHRYQPDTC
+1066 FKALIYMHRYKPDTC
-1081 SVLLND
+1081 SKLLND
-1087 YLQPFISKLE
+1087 YLQAFIVKLE
-1097 SARQTQT
+1097 AARHTQT
-1104 MLSLREDLSP
+1104 MMSLRDDISAREKILIN
-1114 RDKVAASK
+1114 K
-1122 EIDNFQKMIDDCK
+1122 EIDKLDVMIKDCK
-1135 TYERTLFTLATK
+1135 EYEKTLFTIATQR
-1147 KISMDLDDGV
+1147 INIDLDDGV
-1157 KVNYQKFKEVLVPIK
+1157 KVNYQKFKDVLMPIK

>member
-1 MNTNTLK
+1 MFVDRPQPTTDNETTNNEEPTTNNEFMNTNSLK

-18 IDQIARKL
+18 IDQVSRKL
-26 DFVLTHDTAELR
+26 EFVLTHDTAELR

-44 AQLNDKIKQIGREQ
+44 AQLNDKIKQTSREQ
-58 VIETVAYTWFNRL
+58 VIETVAYTWFNRF

-83 LPKVVT
+83 LPKVIT
-89 PLPGM
+89 PLPGK

-103 LAGHIEADFRLDRN
+103 LAGHIEADFHLDRN

-144 CNHWYTAMPFMFER
+144 CNQWYTAMPFMFER

-221 ELAPA
+221 EPAPA

-254 TSILKQLEFYIT
+254 TSILRQLEFYIT
-266 PAYKNQLTP
+266 PAYKDQLAP
-275 RTKKRLEEIRF
+275 RTKKRLEEIKF

-314 VSEIPELIIKHNL
+314 SSEIPELIIKHNL

-380 AIGSLINVEPEEM
+380 AIGSLINVSPEEM
-393 NAFKVETGTIYAEQ
+393 NAFKVETGSIYAEQ

-447 KYQDTKSDLFATFVI
+447 NYQDTKSDLFATFVI
-462 RCIELC
+462 RCMELC

-491 RETIIDNHFIN
+491 RENIIDQHFIN

-516 VPICTFTLRNNQI
+516 VPICTFTLRNQNI
-529 DNAKGSYIRLSDFK
+529 ENAKGSYIRLSDFK

-552 LEAIQNPDCGWFY
+552 LEAIQNQDCGWFY
-565 IKNQCEYDNAPESII
+565 VANQNDFEKIPGSPIGYWISEIAINNFTKENIANKGTSSPGIRTGRDSIFI
-580 CYWLSYQAISYFKI
+580 RFWHEVEFKTLTVEGEDSS
-594 NPSLSSKYAT
+594 SLN
-604 RVGLSTSDSPRFL
+604 
-617 RLWQELSFDKVGLNF
+617 LNF
-632 KTTLEAKQS
+632 R
-641 MKKWFPLNKGGG
+641 WFPITRGGE
-653 FRKWFGNNE
+653 FRKWYGNKWFV
-662 YAINYLNDGEE
+662 ILGE
-673 LKHWLVNNP
+673 N
-682 NDPTTTSFSRY
+682 SFNR
-693 IRSPRY
+693 IQQ
-699 YFKPSLNWTKISSGS
+699 
-714 FSIRFS
+714 
-720 EDGFIFSDASNGI
+720 EC
-733 FPDSIDEIYYL
+733 PDYRLRDEIYYFKEGITWTMITSASTAFRL
-744 IGLLNSKVAKEY
+744 CDNGVLYGNGGPVLYVENIPYTIGFLNSKVSKFY
-756 LSALSPTLNFKS
+756 LNLLNPTLNYTKT
-768 GDIGKIPVL
+768 DIEKLPYLEELKDID
-777 QNSNSETISIVKQCL
+777 TIVKDTIL
-792 SFGKSDWNSH
+792 ISKRDWDNR
-802 ETSWDFQQNELIR
+802 ELSWDFQQNELIKQQT
-815 CKSNCGQNCAD
+815 KSIKSAF
-826 LDMLDEE
+826 E
-833 YRVEILGMSNIPTDS
+833 S
-848 NLLKDCF
+848 
-855 NAYKNEWSKKFY
+855 YKNEWSDKFY

-901 LQEEGKIIDS
+901 LQEEGKIING
-911 QLEIQTAPV
+911 QLEIQTTPV

-942 LILANQGDTID
+942 LILANQGDTLQ
-953 DYNRIVGNFKSPLG
+953 DYQKEVQAA
-967 DLGVLTPPLGVRGS
+967 T
-981 FTPDSDNIIP
+981 FTPDEDNIIP
-991 VLDGE
+991 VLEGE

-1044 NDHIKRYKKRPI
+1044 NDHIKRHKKRPI

-1087 YLQPFISKLE
+1087 YLQPFIAKLE

-1122 EIDNFQKMIDDCK
+1122 EIDNLKKMIDDCRA
-1135 TYERTLFTLATK
+1135 YERTLFTLATQ
-1147 KISMDLDDGV
+1147 KISIDLDDGV
-1157 KVNYQKFKEVLVPIK
+1157 KVNYQKFKEVLVKIP

>member
-1 MNTNTLK
+1 MNTNKLE
-8 SFAAE
+8 SFAQA

-18 IDQIARKL
+18 IDLISRKL
-26 DFVLTHDTAELR
+26 DFVLSNTSQSFIDTYASQLSS
-38 GKQTEI
+38 
-44 AQLNDKIKQIGREQ
+44 LNDKIKQTSREQ
-58 VIETVAYTWFNRL
+58 VIETVAYTWFNRF

-83 LPKVVT
+83 LPKVIT

-94 TNPEILQNA
+94 SNPEILQNA
-103 LAGHIEADFRLDRN
+103 LAGHIEADMRLDRQ

-123 DGRTASTDA
+123 DGRTASADA

-144 CNHWYTAMPFMFER
+144 CNQWYTAMPFMFER

-254 TSILKQLEFYIT
+254 TSILRQLEFYIT
-266 PAYKNQLTP
+266 PAYKDQLAP
-275 RTKKRLEEIRF
+275 RTKKKLEEIKF

-302 VFYLMYEEQGYN
+302 VFYLMYEEQGYTP
-314 VSEIPELIIKHNL
+314 SEIPELIIKHNL

-348 RRKNSRFLRKGITPN
+348 RRKNSRFLKKNITPN

-380 AIGSLINVEPEEM
+380 AIGSLINVSPEEM
-393 NAFKVETGTIYAEQ
+393 NAFKVETGSIYAEQ
-407 QQKLKQLY
+407 QLKLKQLY

-462 RCIELC
+462 RCMELC

-491 RETIIDNHFIN
+491 RENIIDQHFIN

-516 VPICTFTLRNNQI
+516 VPICTFTLRNKQI

-565 IKNQCEYDNAPESII
+565 TANQKDFIKIPNNTIGYWAKQGVLKSLDNKPLESIAVFKEGLTTANNDLFLRQWYEVSHSNI
-580 CYWLSYQAISYFKI
+580 TLPEKI
-594 NPSLSSKYAT
+594 NNNISKWIPY
-604 RVGLSTSDSPRFL
+604 
-617 RLWQELSFDKVGLNF
+617 
-632 KTTLEAKQS
+632 
-641 MKKWFPLNKGGG
+641 NKGGSFRRWYGNRFFVVNWSNNGNDIKNYPGSSFRNAKYQLKEGGTFSALSSQLLSARYSESG
-653 FRKWFGNNE
+653 FAFDSKGTMF
-662 YAINYLNDGEE
+662 
-673 LKHWLVNNP
+673 
-682 NDPTTTSFSRY
+682 
-693 IRSPRY
+693 
-699 YFKPSLNWTKISSGS
+699 
-714 FSIRFS
+714 
-720 EDGFIFSDASNGI
+720 FSDDDLKNVIA
-733 FPDSIDEIYYL
+733 F
-744 IGLLNSKVAKEY
+744 LNSKVCSEM
-756 LSALSPTLNFKS
+756 LLLVCPTLDFRFGTIQKLPYLMTK
-768 GDIGKIPVL
+768 KIVIDVL
-777 QNSNSETISIVKQCL
+777 IQL
-792 SFGKSDWNSH
+792 SKIEWDSRES
-802 ETSWDFQQNELIR
+802 SWDFQQNELISQQTESI
-815 CKSNCGQNCAD
+815 KSAF
-826 LDMLDEE
+826 E
-833 YRVEILGMSNIPTDS
+833 S
-848 NLLKDCF
+848 
-855 NAYKNEWSKKFY
+855 YKKEWSDKFY

-901 LQEEGKIIDS
+901 LQEEGKIVDG

-942 LILANQGDTID
+942 LILANQGDTVE
-953 DYNRIVGNFKSPLG
+953 DYNRIIGDFKSPLG
-967 DLGVLTPPLGVRGS
+967 DLGASTPPLGGWGAGM
-981 FTPDSDNIIP
+981 FMPDSDNIIP

-996 WFSDDIVGRF
+996 WFTDDIVGRF
-1006 REFIKVAFSAEQL
+1006 REFIKVAFSADQL

-1097 SARQTQT
+1097 SAKQTQT

-1122 EIDNFQKMIDDCK
+1122 EIDTLQKMIDDCK
-1135 TYERTLFTLATK
+1135 TYERTLFTLATQ

>member
-1 MNTNTLK
+1 MNTNKLE
-8 SFAAE
+8 SFAQA

-18 IDQIARKL
+18 IDLISRKL
-26 DFVLTHDTAELR
+26 DFVLSNTSQSFIDTYASQLSS
-38 GKQTEI
+38 
-44 AQLNDKIKQIGREQ
+44 LNDKIKQTSREQ
-58 VIETVAYTWFNRL
+58 VIETVAYTWFNRF

-83 LPKVVT
+83 LPKVIT

-94 TNPEILQNA
+94 SNPEILQNA
-103 LAGHIEADFRLDRN
+103 LAGHVEADLHLDRQ

-123 DGRTASTDA
+123 DGRTASADA

-144 CNHWYTAMPFMFER
+144 CNKWYTAMPFMFER

-275 RTKKRLEEIRF
+275 RTKKKLEEIKL

-314 VSEIPELIIKHNL
+314 SSEIPELIIKHNL

-348 RRKNSRFLRKGITPN
+348 RRKNSRFLKKNITPN

-371 EDTKFSNAK
+371 EDPKFSNAK

-393 NAFKVETGTIYAEQ
+393 NAFKVETGSIYAEQ
-407 QQKLKQLY
+407 QLKLKQLY
-415 TFLGQRYDCVV
+415 TYLGQRYDCVV
-426 TNPPYISSSRMEG
+426 TNPPYIPSSRFEND
-439 SLKQYVEA
+439 LKTYVNQR
-447 KYQDTKSDLFATFVI
+447 YPDLKSDLFACFMQRVTELT
-462 RCIELC
+462 IEDGFIGYLC
-468 NADGLTGY
+468 
-476 MTPFVWMFISSYQKL
+476 PFVWMFISSFEKL
-491 RETIIDNHFIN
+491 REFVIENTTVNS
-502 NLIQLEYS
+502 LIQLEYN
-510 GFDGAT
+510 GFGAAV
-516 VPICTFTLRNNQI
+516 VPVCTFVLRNKMVPTFNG
-529 DNAKGSYIRLSDFK
+529 KYIRLSDFK
-543 GSENQAPRT
+543 GVEVQEPKT
-552 LEAIQNPDCGWFY
+552 LEAIYNENVSWFY
-565 IKNQCEYDNAPESII
+565 LKNQLFFNKIPKKIFAYNLSI
-580 CYWLSYQAISYFKI
+580 QAIS
-594 NPSLSSKYAT
+594 N
-604 RVGLSTSDSPRFL
+604 
-617 RLWQELSFDKVGLNF
+617 FDKSKLSDFAIINEGL
-632 KTTLEAKQS
+632 KTRDNASFIRFWYEVNLQQINKDWYFYA
-641 MKKWFPLNKGGG
+641 KGGG
-653 FRKWFGNNE
+653 KKHFYGNSWYVIDWKN
-662 YAINYLNDGEE
+662 NGENLKKFPKSSGTNFKYY
-673 LKHWLVNNP
+673 LKHSISYSTLGNAGFSAREIES
-682 NDPTTTSFSRY
+682 SFFGGGGGGIIPFNENKLLY
-693 IRSPRY
+693 ILGY
-699 YFKPSLNWTKISSGS
+699 
-714 FSIRFS
+714 
-720 EDGFIFSDASNGI
+720 
-733 FPDSIDEIYYL
+733 
-744 IGLLNSKVAKEY
+744 LNSKVGKFY
-756 LSALSPTLNFKS
+756 INTLSQTLNFEV
-768 GDIGKIPVL
+768 GDVSTLPLIFSKESEVL
-777 QNSNSETISIVKQCL
+777 NSTNNCLNLVQNDWIKLENSLGFQTNDLTIT
-792 SFGKSDWNSH
+792 SH
-802 ETSWDFQQNELIR
+802 
-815 CKSNCGQNCAD
+815 A
-826 LDMLDEE
+826 
-833 YRVEILGMSNIPTDS
+833 NIE
-848 NLLKDCF
+848 KAF
-855 NAYKNEWSKKFY
+855 IKYKKEWSDKFY

-901 LQEEGKIIDS
+901 LQEEGKIVNG

-942 LILANQGDTID
+942 LILANQGDTLQ
-953 DYNRIVGNFKSPLG
+953 DYREKVQAP
-967 DLGVLTPPLGVRGS
+967 T
-981 FTPDSDNIIP
+981 FTPDEDNIIP
-991 VLDGE
+991 VLEGE

-1006 REFIKVAFSAEQL
+1006 REFIKVAFSADQL

-1032 KDIRKYFVKDFY
+1032 KDIRRYFVKDFY

-1097 SARQTQT
+1097 SAKQTQT

-1122 EIDNFQKMIDDCK
+1122 EIDTLQKMIDDCK
-1135 TYERTLFTLATK
+1135 TYERTLFTLATQ

-1157 KVNYQKFKEVLVPIK
+1157 KVNYQKFKGVLVPIK
-1172 GLEKEEE
+1172 GLEKEED

>member
-38 GKQTEI
+38 GKQAEI

-123 DGRTASTDA
+123 DGRTASADA

-171 LSDYSIVADIRNG
+171 LSDYSIVADIRNC

-254 TSILKQLEFYIT
+254 TSILRQLEFYIT
-266 PAYKNQLTP
+266 PAYKDQLTP
-275 RTKKRLEEIRF
+275 RTKKRLEEIKF

-393 NAFKVETGTIYAEQ
+393 NAFKVETGTIYADQ

-426 TNPPYISSSRMEG
+426 TNPPYIASSRMEG
-439 SLKQYVEA
+439 TLKQYVEA
-447 KYQDTKSDLFATFVI
+447 NYQDTKSDLFATFVI
-462 RCIELC
+462 RCMELC

-502 NLIQLEYS
+502 NLVQLEYS

-529 DNAKGSYIRLSDFK
+529 ENAKGSYIRLSDFK
-543 GSENQAPRT
+543 GAENQAPRT

-565 IKNQCEYDNAPESII
+565 TADQYSFEMIPESPIG
-580 CYWLSYQAISYFKI
+580 YWSTKSLNRLFLNGSFKEHGEARQGMRSGNNEKYLRQWFEIPFYKIGFSTLSYEFAINSQY
-594 NPSLSSKYAT
+594 
-604 RVGLSTSDSPRFL
+604 
-617 RLWQELSFDKVGLNF
+617 
-632 KTTLEAKQS
+632 
-641 MKKWFPLNKGGG
+641 KWFPYNKGGAK
-653 FRKWFGNNE
+653 RRWYGNQDYVIAFDNKS
-662 YAINYLNDGEE
+662 YIE
-673 LKHWLVNNP
+673 LSKLGNHLPSKAFYFQKSISWT
-682 NDPTTTSFSRY
+682 DITSGANAF
-693 IRSPRY
+693 RY
-699 YFKPSLNWTKISSGS
+699 YPK
-714 FSIRFS
+714 
-720 EDGFIFSDASNGI
+720 GFIFDGNGMSFFPKINASVLLGVLNTNVFSI
-733 FPDSIDEIYYL
+733 FSKIINPTIHFEVGDFRKLPFCL
-744 IGLLNSKVAKEY
+744 INSQLFE
-756 LSALSPTLNFKS
+756 
-768 GDIGKIPVL
+768 DIVNNNIV
-777 QNSNSETISIVKQCL
+777 ISKT
-792 SFGKSDWNSH
+792 DWNSH
-802 ETSWDFQQNELIR
+802 ETSWDFQQNELIKQQTNSI
-815 CKSNCGQNCAD
+815 KSAF
-826 LDMLDEE
+826 E
-833 YRVEILGMSNIPTDS
+833 S
-848 NLLKDCF
+848 
-855 NAYKNEWSKKFY
+855 YKNEWSAKFY

-901 LQEEGKIIDS
+901 LQEEGKIIDG

-920 MLQLISYAVGCMF
+920 MLQFMSYAVGCMF

-942 LILANQGDTID
+942 LILANQGESLQ
-953 DYNRIVGNFKSPLG
+953 DYTEKVQAP
-967 DLGVLTPPLGVRGS
+967 T
-981 FTPDSDNIIP
+981 FTPDEDNIIP
-991 VLDGE
+991 VLEGE
-996 WFSDDIVGRF
+996 WFPDDIVGRF
-1006 REFIKVAFSAEQL
+1006 KEFIKVAFSADQL
-1019 NENIGFIEDNIPA
+1019 NENIGFIEDAIG

-1087 YLQPFISKLE
+1087 YLQPFIAKLE
-1097 SARQTQT
+1097 SAKQTQT
-1104 MLSLREDLSP
+1104 MLSLREDLSS

-1122 EIDNFQKMIDDCK
+1122 EIDNLQKMIDDCR
-1135 TYERTLFTLATK
+1135 TYEHTLFTLATQ

-1157 KVNYQKFKEVLVPIK
+1157 KVNYQKLKDVLVPIK
-1172 GLEKEEE
+1172 GLDKEEE

>member
-1 MNTNTLK
+1 MNTNSLK

-18 IDQIARKL
+18 IDQVTRKL
-26 DFVLTHDTAELR
+26 EFVLTHDTAELR

-83 LPKVVT
+83 LPKVIT

-94 TNPEILQNA
+94 SNPEILQNA
-103 LAGHIEADFRLDRN
+103 LAGHIEADMHLDRQ

-123 DGRTASTDA
+123 DGRTASADA

-144 CNHWYTAMPFMFER
+144 CNQWYTAMPFMFER

-254 TSILKQLEFYIT
+254 TSIIKQLEFYIT

-302 VFYLMYEEQGYN
+302 IFYLMYEEQGYN
-314 VSEIPELIIKHNL
+314 SSEIPELIIKHNL

-348 RRKNSRFLRKGITPN
+348 RRKNSRFLKKNITPN

-371 EDTKFSNAK
+371 EDSKFSNAK
-380 AIGSLINVEPEEM
+380 AIGSLINVSPEEM
-393 NAFKVETGTIYAEQ
+393 NAFKVETGSIYAEQ

-447 KYQDTKSDLFATFVI
+447 KYKDTKSDLFAVFI
-462 RCIELC
+462 SRSIELC
-468 NADGLTGY
+468 EIDGFVGLV
-476 MTPFVWMFISSYQKL
+476 TPFVWMFIKSFEEL
-491 RETIIDNHFIN
+491 RRFLIN
-502 NLIQLEYS
+502 NKYLVSLIRPSYTS
-510 GFDGAT
+510 FFDSAI
-516 VPICTFTLRNNQI
+516 VPLCTFTLRN
-529 DNAKGSYIRLSDFK
+529 
-543 GSENQAPRT
+543 
-552 LEAIQNPDCGWFY
+552 
-565 IKNQCEYDNAPESII
+565 
-580 CYWLSYQAISYFKI
+580 
-594 NPSLSSKYAT
+594 SLKD
-604 RVGLSTSDSPRFL
+604 GLSTFFDLGYLGSAIEQPIRLKKAFSNPNDINVDNKKTKYIINQNVFIKIPGSQIGYWISNGIFKSFENDKLNSVAVAHTGMATGRNDYYL
-617 RLWQELSFDKVGLNF
+617 RNWHEISSKFKDVVNF
-632 KTTLEAKQS
+632 KDHS
-641 MKKWFPLNKGGG
+641 NKWSPYNKGGA
-653 FRKWFGNNE
+653 FRRWYGNRQYVVNWFNNGYELRNTLHPDGNRVWAHNF
-662 YAINYLNDGEE
+662 NLDK
-673 LKHWLVNNP
+673 LFKKHIGWS
-682 NDPTTTSFSRY
+682 DIT
-693 IRSPRY
+693 
-699 YFKPSLNWTKISSGS
+699 SSGLS
-714 FSIRFS
+714 FRMY
-720 EDGFIFSDASNGI
+720 EDGFIF
-733 FPDSIDEIYYL
+733 DSSGTAAFAHDDKYYYYIL
-744 IGLLNSKVAKEY
+744 GLLNTQFIEIVSK
-756 LSALSPTLNFKS
+756 LLNPTLHFTP
-768 GDIGKIPVL
+768 GDFGSLPFILAESKLPIINALV
-777 QNSNSETISIVKQCL
+777 ERCIIIS
-792 SFGKSDWNSH
+792 KSDWNAHDS
-802 ETSWDFQQNELIR
+802 SWDFQQNELI
-815 CKSNCGQNCAD
+815 KQQIESIKVAF
-826 LDMLDEE
+826 
-833 YRVEILGMSNIPTDS
+833 DS
-848 NLLKDCF
+848 
-855 NAYKNEWSKKFY
+855 YKKEWSDKFY

-901 LQEEGKIIDS
+901 LQEEGKIVNG

-942 LILANQGDTID
+942 LILANQGDTIE
-953 DYNRIVGNFKSPLG
+953 DYNRILFGSDLPPSGEMKGVALAPLSSRRGVGG
-967 DLGVLTPPLGVRGS
+967 EV
-981 FTPDSDNIIP
+981 DSDNIIP

-996 WFSDDIVGRF
+996 WFTDDIVGCF
-1006 REFIKVAFSAEQL
+1006 REFLKVAFSTDQL

-1081 SVLLND
+1081 SILLND

-1097 SARQTQT
+1097 SAKQTQT

-1122 EIDNFQKMIDDCK
+1122 EIDNLQKMIDDCK
-1135 TYERTLFTLATK
+1135 TYERTLFTLATQ

-1157 KVNYQKFKEVLVPIK
+1157 KVNYQKFKEVLIPIK

>member
-1 MNTNTLK
+1 MNTNKLET
-8 SFAAE
+8 FAQA

-18 IDQIARKL
+18 IDLVSRKL
-26 DFVLTHDTAELR
+26 EFVLSNTSQSFIDTYASQLSS
-38 GKQTEI
+38 
-44 AQLNDKIKQIGREQ
+44 LNDKIKQTSREQ
-58 VIETVAYTWFNRL
+58 VIETVAYTWFNRF

-83 LPKVVT
+83 LPKVIT

-94 TNPEILQNA
+94 SNPEILQNA
-103 LAGHIEADFRLDRN
+103 LAGHIEADMHLDRQ

-123 DGRTASTDA
+123 DGRTASADA

-144 CNHWYTAMPFMFER
+144 CNQWYTAMPFMFER

-210 LIKSKKAYAKH
+210 LIKSKKTYAKH

-254 TSILKQLEFYIT
+254 TSILRQLEFYIT
-266 PAYKNQLTP
+266 PAYKNQLSP
-275 RTKKRLEEIRF
+275 RTKKRLEEIKF

-314 VSEIPELIIKHNL
+314 SSEIPELIIKNNL

-348 RRKNSRFLRKGITPN
+348 RRKNSRFLKKNITPN

-371 EDTKFSNAK
+371 DDTKFSNAK
-380 AIGSLINVEPEEM
+380 AIGSLINVTPEEM
-393 NAFKVETGTIYAEQ
+393 NAFKVETGSIYAEQ

-462 RCIELC
+462 RCMELC

-491 RETIIDNHFIN
+491 RENIIDQHFIN

-516 VPICTFTLRNNQI
+516 VPICTFTLRNNPFE
-529 DNAKGSYIRLSDFK
+529 NAKGSYIRLSDFK

-552 LEAIQNPDCGWFY
+552 LEAIQKPDCGWFY
-565 IKNQCEYDNAPESII
+565 NANQNDFEKIPGSPIGYWLNNPSIFLGKKLSVDYFSGGRNKTHNNVKYVRYFWEVTKNNNGDWINYSNGGDFKRWYGNEIYVVRWDDNARMFYE
-580 CYWLSYQAISYFKI
+580 
-594 NPSLSSKYAT
+594 
-604 RVGLSTSDSPRFL
+604 
-617 RLWQELSFDKVGLNF
+617 
-632 KTTLEAKQS
+632 
-641 MKKWFPLNKGGG
+641 
-653 FRKWFGNNE
+653 
-662 YAINYLNDGEE
+662 
-673 LKHWLVNNP
+673 
-682 NDPTTTSFSRY
+682 
-693 IRSPRY
+693 
-699 YFKPSLNWTKISSGS
+699 
-714 FSIRFS
+714 
-720 EDGFIFSDASNGI
+720 SNG
-733 FPDSIDEIYYL
+733 
-744 IGLLNSKVAKEY
+744 GLLNSKFLSKEGITWNLITSAINGFRVKQSESVYSSGSPTIFNNNYKCDNYVLGFLNSKIAQAY
-756 LSALSPTLNFKS
+756 LKLLNPTLNTTV
-768 GDIGKIPVL
+768 GDVLSLPIIVNEIGINEKV
-777 QNSNSETISIVKQCL
+777 SNCILIA
-792 SFGKSDWNSH
+792 KSDWDSR
-802 ETSWDFQQNELIR
+802 ETSWDFKQNVLIKQQTESIKVAFENYKKEL
-815 CKSNCGQNCAD
+815 
-826 LDMLDEE
+826 LD
-833 YRVEILGMSNIPTDS
+833 
-848 NLLKDCF
+848 
-855 NAYKNEWSKKFY
+855 KFY

-901 LQEEGKIIDS
+901 LQEEGKIVDG

-942 LILANQGDTID
+942 LILANQGDTIE
-953 DYNRIVGNFKSPLG
+953 DYNRIVFGSDLPPLGEMKGVG
-967 DLGVLTPPLGVRGS
+967 DLGVLTPPSGGWGAA
-981 FTPDSDNIIP
+981 FEPDEDNIIP
-991 VLDGE
+991 VLEGE

-1006 REFIKVAFSAEQL
+1006 REFLKVAFSAEQL

-1122 EIDNFQKMIDDCK
+1122 EIDTLQKMIDDCK
-1135 TYERTLFTLATK
+1135 TYERTLFTLATQ

-1157 KVNYQKFKEVLVPIK
+1157 KVNYQKFKDVLVPIK
-1172 GLEKEEE
+1172 GLEKDED

>member
-1 MNTNTLK
+1 M
-8 SFAAE
+8 
-13 ARIKL
+13 
-18 IDQIARKL
+18 
-26 DFVLTHDTAELR
+26 
-38 GKQTEI
+38 
-44 AQLNDKIKQIGREQ
+44 
-58 VIETVAYTWFNRL
+58 
-71 MALRFMDANGYT
+71 
-83 LPKVVT
+83 
-89 PLPGM
+89 
-94 TNPEILQNA
+94 
-103 LAGHIEADFRLDRN
+103 
-117 RLNDLL
+117 
-123 DGRTASTDA
+123 
-132 HTEAYKMLIVAA
+132 
-144 CNHWYTAMPFMFER
+144 
-158 ISDYTELLLPDDL
+158 
-171 LSDYSIVADIRNG
+171 SDYSIVADIRNG

-201 FYISAENAR
+201 FYISAENER

-254 TSILKQLEFYIT
+254 TSILRQLEFYIT

-314 VSEIPELIIKHNL
+314 SSEIPELIIKHNL

-348 RRKNSRFLRKGITPN
+348 RRKNSRFLKKNITPN

-380 AIGSLINVEPEEM
+380 AIGSLINVSPEEM
-393 NAFKVETGTIYAEQ
+393 NAFKVETGSIYAEQ

-439 SLKQYVEA
+439 SLKQYVET

-462 RCIELC
+462 RCMELC

-491 RETIIDNHFIN
+491 RENIIDQHFIN

-552 LEAIQNPDCGWFY
+552 LDAIQNPNCGWFY
-565 IKNQCEYDNAPESII
+565 TAYQNDFEKIIGSPIAYSFSEKFISAFNNNSIDFFGKAVLGMNSTNNELFVRQWFEI
-580 CYWLSYQAISYFKI
+580 CSNNFNRSCLSHD
-594 NPSLSSKYAT
+594 
-604 RVGLSTSDSPRFL
+604 DSI
-617 RLWQELSFDKVGLNF
+617 GNF
-632 KTTLEAKQS
+632 
-641 MKKWFPLNKGGG
+641 KWFPYNKGGA
-653 FRKWFGNNE
+653 FRRWYGNRQ
-662 YAINYLNDGEE
+662 
-673 LKHWLVNNP
+673 HV
-682 NDPTTTSFSRY
+682 
-693 IRSPRY
+693 
-699 YFKPSLNWTKISSGS
+699 LNWMNKGEDIHKYNNIGFEHKGAPVRGKQFQFKESISWSFVTSGS
-714 FSIRFS
+714 FGVRYSPAGSLFDVAGSSLFIDNNRIYS
-720 EDGFIFSDASNGI
+720 LLGF
-733 FPDSIDEIYYL
+733 
-744 IGLLNSKVAKEY
+744 LNCKVATIILKVI
-756 LSALSPTLNFKS
+756 APTLNFQVGNIS
-768 GDIGKIPVL
+768 SLPLADIFKNQIDNL
-777 QNSNSETISIVKQCL
+777 AKKCISISKI
-792 SFGKSDWNSH
+792 DWDSS
-802 ETSWDFQQNELIR
+802 ELSWDFEQNVVIKQQNE
-815 CKSNCGQNCAD
+815 S
-826 LDMLDEE
+826 
-833 YRVEILGMSNIPTDS
+833 
-848 NLLKDCF
+848 LK
-855 NAYKNEWSKKFY
+855 AALESYKNEWSDKFY
-867 ELHRNEEELNR
+867 ELHRYEVELNR

-920 MLQLISYAVGCMF
+920 MLQFISYAVGCMF

-942 LILANQGDTID
+942 LILANQGDTIE
-953 DYNRIVGNFKSPLG
+953 DYNRIVYGSDLPPSGEMKGVALQSPPSG
-967 DLGVLTPPLGVRGS
+967 GWGADL
-981 FTPDSDNIIP
+981 DNIIP

-996 WFSDDIVGRF
+996 WFTDDIVGRF
-1006 REFIKVAFSAEQL
+1006 REFTKVAFSADQL
-1019 NENIGFIEDNIPA
+1019 NENIGFIEDSIPA

-1087 YLQPFISKLE
+1087 YLQPFIAKLE
-1097 SARQTQT
+1097 SAKQTQT

-1122 EIDNFQKMIDDCK
+1122 EIDTLQKMIDDCK
-1135 TYERTLFTLATK
+1135 TYERTLFTLATQ

>member
-1 MNTNTLK
+1 MNTNKLE
-8 SFAAE
+8 SFAQA

-18 IDQIARKL
+18 IDLISRKL
-26 DFVLTHDTAELR
+26 DFVLSNTSQSFIDTYASQLSS
-38 GKQTEI
+38 
-44 AQLNDKIKQIGREQ
+44 LNDKIKQTSREQ

-103 LAGHIEADFRLDRN
+103 LAGHIEADLHLDRN

-184 MTDEDCQQEEI
+184 MSVEDCQQEEI

-240 DNTLGQLWSEMNPS
+240 DNTLGQLWSEMNPT
-254 TSILKQLEFYIT
+254 TSILRQLEFYIT
-266 PAYKNQLTP
+266 PAYKDQLTP
-275 RTKKRLEEIRF
+275 RTKKRLEEIKF

-371 EDTKFSNAK
+371 DDTKFSNAK

-393 NAFKVETGTIYAEQ
+393 NAFKVETGSIYAEQ

-415 TFLGQRYDCVV
+415 TYLGQRYDCVV

-439 SLKQYVEA
+439 TLKQYVEA
-447 KYQDTKSDLFATFVI
+447 NYQDTKSDLFATFVI
-462 RCIELC
+462 RCMELC

-529 DNAKGSYIRLSDFK
+529 ENAKGSYIRLSDFK
-543 GSENQAPRT
+543 GADNQAPRT
-552 LEAIQNPDCGWFY
+552 LEAIQNPKCGWFY
-565 IKNQCEYDNAPESII
+565 TANQNDFEKIPGSPIG
-580 CYWLSYQAISYFKI
+580 YWLSMKIITLISNNQSIGDFAEAKQG
-594 NPSLSSKYAT
+594 LAT
-604 RVGLSTSDSPRFL
+604 ANNERFL
-617 RLWQELSFDKVGLNF
+617 RLWHEVEPITHLTFTAQN
-632 KTTLEAKQS
+632 KQV
-641 MKKWFPLNKGGG
+641 WFPYNKAGT
-653 FRKWFGNNE
+653 FRKWYGNQTHYVNWK
-662 YAINYLNDGEE
+662 NNGEE
-673 LKHWLVNNP
+673 IKSFTNQNGKQLSVIRNP
-682 NDPTTTSFSRY
+682 QYHFREAISWGDITSSINAF
-693 IRSPRY
+693 RY
-699 YFKPSLNWTKISSGS
+699 YEN
-714 FSIRFS
+714 
-720 EDGFIFSDASNGI
+720 GFIHDACAHSAFGMDKEWKFCLMAFCNLKI
-733 FPDSIDEIYYL
+733 ATNISK
-744 IGLLNSKVAKEY
+744 LLNPTMHFHVGYFNNLPFTKEFYTLEIFNITNDCVEISK
-756 LSALSPTLNFKS
+756 L
-768 GDIGKIPVL
+768 
-777 QNSNSETISIVKQCL
+777 
-792 SFGKSDWNSH
+792 DWNSH
-802 ETSWDFQQNELIR
+802 ETSWDFQQNELIKQQT
-815 CKSNCGQNCAD
+815 KSIKTAF
-826 LDMLDEE
+826 E
-833 YRVEILGMSNIPTDS
+833 S
-848 NLLKDCF
+848 
-855 NAYKNEWSKKFY
+855 YKKGWSDKFY

-901 LQEEGKIIDS
+901 LQEEGKIIDG
-911 QLEIQTAPV
+911 QLAIQTTPV

-933 GRYSLDKPG
+933 GRYSLTKPG
-942 LILANQGDTID
+942 LILANQGDTIE
-953 DYNRIVGNFKSPLG
+953 DYNRIIYGS
-967 DLGVLTPPLGVRGS
+967 DLPPSGEMKGVALTPLSSRRGAGGEVVVGAA
-981 FTPDSDNIIP
+981 FEPDSDNIIP

-996 WFSDDIVGRF
+996 WFTDDIVGRF

-1032 KDIRKYFVKDFY
+1032 KDIRRYFVKDFY

-1087 YLQPFISKLE
+1087 YLQPFIAKLE
-1097 SARQTQT
+1097 SAKQTQT

-1122 EIDNFQKMIDDCK
+1122 EIDTLQKMIDDCK
-1135 TYERTLFTLATK
+1135 TYERTLFTLATQ

-1157 KVNYQKFKEVLVPIK
+1157 KVNYQKFKDVLVQIK